1 MKTDKTKNW
10 TDSWKEQLDEYS
22 VTPPPEVW
30 EELSKELAPRRIP
43 LRKRTIWWAAACITL
58 LLCTFIGLQFLRPT
72 TDLNNL
78 PLQTKISGSEQMEVS
93 RMQNTV
99 PSIKQEPLDIIAQSY
114 KPIRA
119 PQTPDHTDVENHTP
133 SQINES
139 RHIEQ
144 PESSEPEKSTP
155 GKKRNNA
162 QTSLFPSRNENTS
175 TTTIHTHTQ
184 PKTKPKSTWSLGVSL
199 GNNLI
204 ASADN
209 RNGFSNLAP
218 YASAEMASLPSE
230 KNLSNSEGPV
240 TTPYQHIMLQNINSQ
255 PKTDIKHHFPV
266 SVGITVQKELN
277 NRLALE
283 TGLVY
288 TYLSSDLTAG
298 GTAYYTQ
305 NQQLHY
311 LGIPLKLNW
320 NFLKKRYFNLYL
332 SGGGMLEKCVHGELS
347 AQYEMNNRPP
357 FSNDETLHINQLQWS
372 VSASAGI
379 SFKLASHI
387 SLYAEPVSSITSTMD
402 RTFRLFVKKNPL
414 TSICK
419 PDFDSIS
426 EFPLDF
432 YTSLQTKH
440 SNLHTVEKVE
450 YRQSSFLFKNE

>member
-1 MKTDKTKNW
+1 M
-10 TDSWKEQLDEYS
+10 
-22 VTPPPEVW
+22 
-30 EELSKELAPRRIP
+30 
-43 LRKRTIWWAAACITL
+43 
-58 LLCTFIGLQFLRPT
+58 
-72 TDLNNL
+72 
-78 PLQTKISGSEQMEVS
+78 
-93 RMQNTV
+93 
-99 PSIKQEPLDIIAQSY
+99 
-114 KPIRA
+114 
-119 PQTPDHTDVENHTP
+119 QTPDHTDVENHTP

-144 PESSEPEKSTP
+144 LESSEPEKSTP
-155 GKKRNNA
+155 EKKRDNA
-162 QTSLFPSRNENTS
+162 QTGLFPSRNEDNS
-175 TTTIHTHTQ
+175 MTTIHTHTQ
-184 PKTKPKSTWSLGVSL
+184 TKPKSTWSLGVSL

-230 KNLSNSEGPV
+230 KNLSNSEEPV

-255 PKTDIKHHFPV
+255 PKTDIKHHFPI

-298 GTAYYTQ
+298 GAAYYTQ

-372 VSASAGI
+372 ILASAGI

-387 SLYAEPVSSITSTMD
+387 SLYAEPGIVYYFDDGSDISTI
-402 RTFRLFVKKNPL
+402 RKE
-414 TSICK
+414 K
-419 PDFDSIS
+419 PFNIN
-426 EFPLDF
+426 
-432 YTSLQTKH
+432 LQAGLRF
-440 SNLHTVEKVE
+440 N
-450 YRQSSFLFKNE
+450 F

>member
-1 MKTDKTKNW
+1 
-10 TDSWKEQLDEYS
+10 
-22 VTPPPEVW
+22 
-30 EELSKELAPRRIP
+30 
-43 LRKRTIWWAAACITL
+43 
-58 LLCTFIGLQFLRPT
+58 
-72 TDLNNL
+72 
-78 PLQTKISGSEQMEVS
+78 
-93 RMQNTV
+93 
-99 PSIKQEPLDIIAQSY
+99 
-114 KPIRA
+114 
-119 PQTPDHTDVENHTP
+119 
-133 SQINES
+133 
-139 RHIEQ
+139 
-144 PESSEPEKSTP
+144 
-155 GKKRNNA
+155 
-162 QTSLFPSRNENTS
+162 
-175 TTTIHTHTQ
+175 
-184 PKTKPKSTWSLGVSL
+184 
-199 GNNLI
+199 
-204 ASADN
+204 
-209 RNGFSNLAP
+209 
-218 YASAEMASLPSE
+218 MASLPSE

-372 VSASAGI
+372 VSVSAGI

-387 SLYAEPVSSITSTMD
+387 SLYAEPGIVYYFDDGSDISTI
-402 RTFRLFVKKNPL
+402 RKERPFN
-414 TSICK
+414 IN
-419 PDFDSIS
+419 
-426 EFPLDF
+426 
-432 YTSLQTKH
+432 LQAGLRF
-440 SNLHTVEKVE
+440 N
-450 YRQSSFLFKNE
+450 F